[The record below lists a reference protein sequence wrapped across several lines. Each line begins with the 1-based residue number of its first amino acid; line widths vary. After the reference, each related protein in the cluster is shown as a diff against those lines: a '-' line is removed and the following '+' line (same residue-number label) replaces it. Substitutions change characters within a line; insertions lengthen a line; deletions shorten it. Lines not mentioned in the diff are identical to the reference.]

1 MEGVPNR
8 DPLHTLGRGSRVI
21 RFSWP
26 KPGLNGALSNDGLVI
41 SLPGGAG
48 ASYRARRA
56 IEMLAS
62 DLARPISR
70 AQLLVTELVT
80 NSVRHGNVGPGGQIL
95 VDVALRDGV
104 VRLTVTDSGP
114 GFAPVRPAL
123 DPTSDGG
130 IGLLLVDRLAE
141 RWGVSQGGRSVW
153 FEVRRQLRPGLDST
167 EGRRVA

>member
-1 MEGVPNR
+1 
-8 DPLHTLGRGSRVI
+8 VI
-21 RFSWP
+21 RFSWR
-26 KPGLNGALSNDGLVI
+26 KPGSNRALSNDGLVI

-62 DLARPISR
+62 DLAQPISH

-80 NSVRHGNVGPGGQIL
+80 NCVRHGNIGPGGQIL

-104 VRLTVTDSGP
+104 VRISVTDSGP
-114 GFAPVRPAL
+114 GFAPIRPAL
-123 DPTSDGG
+123 DPSTDGG
-130 IGLLLVDRLAE
+130 VGLLLVDRLAE

-153 FEVRRQLRPGLDST
+153 FEVQRQPLPGLDST
-167 EGRRVA
+167 EGRRAA